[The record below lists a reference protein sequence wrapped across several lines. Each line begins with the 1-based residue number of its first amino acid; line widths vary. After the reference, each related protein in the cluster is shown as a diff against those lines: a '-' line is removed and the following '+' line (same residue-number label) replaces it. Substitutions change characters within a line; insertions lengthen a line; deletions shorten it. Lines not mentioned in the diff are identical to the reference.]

1 MIIKASPREYNRL
14 IEIWENSVRATHDFI
29 TEDDIQFYKPLIL
42 EVYFHAVDLYCY
54 KDNEL
59 TIYGFIGVAGDKLEM
74 LFIDAG
80 ERGKGIG
87 KQLAAFAVNELQVKK
102 VDVNEQNVQAVD
114 FYRHMGFR
122 PIGRSEVD
130 GTGKNHPLLF
140 MELAK

>member
-1 MIIKASPREYNRL
+1 MITKASVREYSRL
-14 IEIWENSVRATHDFI
+14 IAIWENSVRATHDFI
-29 TEDDIQFYKPLIL
+29 TEEDIQFYKPLIL
-42 EVYFHAVDLYCY
+42 EVYFRAVDLYCY
-54 KDNEL
+54 REAEL

-87 KQLAAFAVNELQVKK
+87 KQLVAFAVNELQAGK
-102 VDVNEQNVQAVD
+102 VDVNEQNIQAVE

-122 PIGRSEVD
+122 TIGRSEVD

>member
-1 MIIKASPREYNRL
+1 VITKASVSEYDRL
-14 IEIWENSVRATHDFI
+14 IAIWESSVRATHDFI
-29 TEDDIQFYKPLIL
+29 TEEEIQFYKPLIL
-42 EVYFHAVDLYCY
+42 EVYFRAVDLYCY
-54 KDNEL
+54 QDEEC

-87 KQLAAFAVNELQVKK
+87 KQLVAFAVNELQVTK
-102 VDVNEQNVQAVD
+102 VDVNEENGQAVN
-114 FYRHMGFR
+114 FYRYMGFHT
-122 PIGRSEVD
+122 IGRSEVD